1 MARTTFTCTPAAAQ
15 TPATYMAHV
24 NQLHSELLG
33 VGFVA
38 TSDTGQLDLGSSPT
52 LAASSLVGFRL
63 YELNDSLS
71 GTHPIYLRIEFWTM
85 NTLKL
90 NINMRIGKG
99 TDGAGALTGA
109 FGGSTLWASASS
121 QTSQLGLL
129 HTAYLSR
136 GEGYF
141 VLLYAYP
148 TSASNG
154 ALNYYGFLAFERAR
168 NLDGSYRGDALFLS
182 RHGAAVMASNTV
194 ANWDL
199 AYTYA
204 DGSTLGNLDPGTL
217 KLPTTFIGN
226 VGIGGGIVPL
236 FYVPFVFAPGVDP
249 WQPTLF
255 ATLPKN
261 DNPGTPF
268 DVEVYGEDQTYYGP
282 SLGASVATQSPV
294 WGSDTR
300 LDMNSSTLAWR
311 WDA

>member
-1 MARTTFTCTPAAAQ
+1 MARTTFTCTPAAGQ
-15 TPATYMAHV
+15 SSATFMAHV

-52 LAASSLVGFRL
+52 LANSSLVGFRL

-85 NTLKL
+85 NNLKL

-109 FGGSTLWASASS
+109 FGGSNLWASAPS
-121 QTSQLGLL
+121 QNTQTVL

-148 TSASNG
+148 TSTANG
-154 ALNYYGFLAFERAR
+154 VLSYYGFLAFERAR

-182 RHGAAVMASNTV
+182 RHGAAAMFSYSA

-217 KLPTTFIGN
+217 NLPTTFSGN

-294 WGSDTR
+294 WGSGTR